1 MLENAKC
8 GCGKDG
14 RYIKIENGVET
25 FSCNKYQRCPTYD
38 ELLESYKKSD
48 GYVWTYRKFVNAI
61 DDYFEYRCESK
72 KDQKKVHQLL
82 QNLTEA
88 LAGINNEEA
97 S

>member
-14 RYIKIENGVET
+14 RYIHIRDGVEVL
-25 FSCNKYQRCPTYD
+25 SCNKYQRCSTYED
-38 ELLESYKKSD
+38 LLISNRNSD
-48 GYVWTYRKFVNAI
+48 RYTWAYRNFVNAI

-88 LAGINNEEA
+88 LVVINNEKT